1 MMSVTLY
8 HNPRCSKSRATL
20 ALLAAHGVIP
30 NIRLYLEQVP
40 STQELKELLSMLG
53 MNDARDLMRKGEE
66 AYTLNQLDSIHLT
79 QAELI
84 TALVNYPK
92 LIERPIA
99 IHQGQARIGRPPES
113 VLEIL

>member
-20 ALLAAHGVIP
+20 ALLEANGVIP
-30 NIRLYLEQVP
+30 EIRLYLEHAP
-40 STQELKELLSMLG
+40 SVEEVTQLLSMLG
-53 MNDARDLMRKGEE
+53 MDDARHLMRTGEE
-66 AYTLNQLDSIHLT
+66 IYKLEQLADAQLT

-84 TALVNYPK
+84 TAMVNHPK

-99 IHQGQARIGRPPES
+99 THQGQARIGRPPES

>member
-1 MMSVTLY
+1 
-8 HNPRCSKSRATL
+8 
-20 ALLAAHGVIP
+20 
-30 NIRLYLEQVP
+30 
-40 STQELKELLSMLG
+40 MLG

>member
-1 MMSVTLY
+1 MSLVLY

-20 ALLAAHGVIP
+20 ALLEDQGVTP
-30 NIRLYLEQVP
+30 TIRLYLDTPPSADELEQ
-40 STQELKELLSMLG
+40 LLTMLG
-53 MNDARDLMRKGEE
+53 MADARSLMRKGED
-66 AYTLNQLDSIHLT
+66 AYKTERLADSTLS

-84 TALVNYPK
+84 AAMSNHPK

>member
-20 ALLAAHGVIP
+20 ALLEANDITPKV
-30 NIRLYLEQVP
+30 RLYLEQVP
-40 STQELKELLSMLG
+40 SAEELRELLSMLG
-53 MNDARDLMRKGEE
+53 MKDARSLMRKGED
-66 AYTLNQLDSIHLT
+66 AYKLEKLADTQLT
-79 QAELI
+79 QPELI
-84 TALVNYPK
+84 TAMVNHPK